1 MSIFTNIEILPS
13 EVQTIIKKYDK
24 ENLNESEKNELI
36 KVLDHHGYEF
46 DEVTV
51 EEKTPI
57 KKKEHNVE
65 LKAEIKELIQNTIGD
80 KFLVRVFNSG
90 SFYKDVPDVGIMI
103 AASDV
108 EIHNVNGQYPQA
120 VSLILDTDNLELKTQ
135 IFGGNGG
142 GCVYRQ
148 VDPEHPREKYL
159 AMQRIKIPFRKPK
172 NEMKFVLKAIKTFA
186 ERYKQTLID
195 NKERL
200 MYKDIVD
207 YDQLLS

>member
-1 MSIFTNIEILPS
+1 M
-13 EVQTIIKKYDK
+13 
-24 ENLNESEKNELI
+24 
-36 KVLDHHGYEF
+36 
-46 DEVTV
+46 
-51 EEKTPI
+51 
-57 KKKEHNVE
+57 EHNVE
-65 LKAEIKELIQNTIGD
+65 LKSEIKELIENTIGTNFHV
-80 KFLVRVFNSG
+80 KVFNSRT
-90 SFYKDVPDVGIMI
+90 FYKDIPDVGIMI
-103 AASDV
+103 SASKI
-108 EIHNVNGQYPQA
+108 EINNVGGQYPQA

-135 IFGGNGG
+135 VFGGNGG

-148 VDPEHPREKYL
+148 VDPEHPRERFL

-200 MYKDIVD
+200 MYKNLVD